1 MDYSLLVG
9 VSIETFDPSALKR
22 QTLPQSDSLPRAPDD
37 ARLQS
42 DRVGEPGSLHST
54 SSASLPSTDTPAYV
68 FFFLFFV
75 WESKVRRCLRAETR
89 ALILYRRWGAR
100 ALGVHSCEGRVTSFL
115 LSFSLARKMS
125 RAHFKAGDL
134 ELVPTKVTAAC
145 RVARVATTRAS
156 SSARPRSQRLL
167 RPLVP
172 L

>member
-68 FFFLFFV
+68 FFLFLFGKAKFV
-75 WESKVRRCLRAETR
+75 GVCARKRAR
-89 ALILYRRWGAR
+89 SFYIDVGAR
-100 ALGVHSCEGRVTSFL
+100 ARWVCTH
-115 LSFSLARKMS
+115 ARD
-125 RAHFKAGDL
+125 A
-134 ELVPTKVTAAC
+134 
-145 RVARVATTRAS
+145 
-156 SSARPRSQRLL
+156 
-167 RPLVP
+167 
-172 L
+172 